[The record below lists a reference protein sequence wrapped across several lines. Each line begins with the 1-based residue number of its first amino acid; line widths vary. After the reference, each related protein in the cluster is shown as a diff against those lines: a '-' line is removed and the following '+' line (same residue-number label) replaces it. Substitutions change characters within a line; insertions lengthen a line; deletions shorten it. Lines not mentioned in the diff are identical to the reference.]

1 VSAGHRGPIA
11 GSYWVEPRR
20 LLAGPYPEDP
30 AALVAAGIVAT
41 LDLTESGEGWADY
54 WSAQPELEHHRIGLQ
69 DFAPPSEADMR
80 RVLATVDD
88 LLERGLPVYVH
99 CRGGRGRTGC
109 VVACYLI
116 ERGAGPSAAL
126 ETVRQWCG
134 HDHSP
139 ETDEQRELVRRWR
152 GARPAADASGSP
164 RASS

>member
-1 VSAGHRGPIA
+1 LSTGHRGPIA
-11 GSYWVEPRR
+11 GSYWVEFGR
-20 LLAGPYPEDP
+20 LLAWPYPDDP
-30 AALVAAGIVAT
+30 APLVAAGIAAT
-41 LDLTESGEGWADY
+41 VDLTESGEDWIDY
-54 WSAQPELEHHRIGLQ
+54 WSAQPELEHHRVGLQ

-80 RVLATVDD
+80 RVLATIDE
-88 LLERGLPVYVH
+88 LLERGVPVYVH

-116 ERGAGPSAAL
+116 ERGAAPSAAL

-139 ETDEQRELVRRWR
+139 ETEEQRELVRSWCR
-152 GARPAADASGSP
+152 ARTAAHANARP